1 MLYSFFISIDR
12 RKNSWKPVEL
22 HKIGEEFSGCETTIS
37 PVSVFLSLPLELFAS
52 LSLIFQYG
60 GRPHSPNLHHISSS
74 RSRTNFLIYTWKSA
88 LESRIIGSLF
98 AFLKPVHFYLTFCQ
112 RYYLYTMIPFSFFFF
127 SHYFPF
133 FNTPRMRYARVS
145 RSTGLS
151 QRNSDTRWGYK
162 WIEVGIAERMGG
174 GSWVKQSSNT
184 RQWQIFV
191 PCTPSF
197 STRFKVE
204 WGRKGAHYNP

>member
-98 AFLKPVHFYLTFCQ
+98 AFSKPALPLNVLSMILSLYYDSLLFFLFFSLFSIFQYTTNAIRTCVSIHGFITEKQ
-112 RYYLYTMIPFSFFFF
+112 RY
-127 SHYFPF
+127 
-133 FNTPRMRYARVS
+133 
-145 RSTGLS
+145 
-151 QRNSDTRWGYK
+151 
-162 WIEVGIAERMGG
+162 EVGIQMNWSGDSGEDGWWELSKTEFQHAPVADICALYTIVLDAVQSWMRSER
-174 GSWVKQSSNT
+174 
-184 RQWQIFV
+184 
-191 PCTPSF
+191 CTL
-197 STRFKVE
+197 
-204 WGRKGAHYNP
+204 

>member
-112 RYYLYTMIPFSFFFF
+112 RYYLYTMILSLFSFFLIIFHF
-127 SHYFPF
+127 SIHHECD
-133 FNTPRMRYARVS
+133 THVCLDPRVYHRETAIR
-145 RSTGLS
+145 GG
-151 QRNSDTRWGYK
+151 DTNELKWG
-162 WIEVGIAERMGG
+162 
-174 GSWVKQSSNT
+174 
-184 RQWQIFV
+184 
-191 PCTPSF
+191 
-197 STRFKVE
+197 
-204 WGRKGAHYNP
+204 